1 LSHHHFEPKLLNTEP
16 YMNRQTIITI
26 MLALVTLPGQA
37 QNQDLEHLFQQYRSN
52 SAIEFVNL
60 LDSFPDAQHMK
71 VAETFD
77 FEDSLSIV
85 TFVEEYEQIKNFKKL
100 KPSKVIK
107 IKGSFLMKMAMNQA
121 FTVRLWEDGNGYKDT
136 VIEFDG
142 CRYAVIHLGGFYK
155 EEEIKKY
162 IGIDKHQL

>member
-1 LSHHHFEPKLLNTEP
+1 MK
-16 YMNRQTIITI
+16 QTIITV
-26 MLALVTLPGQA
+26 MFALVCLVGQA
-37 QNQDLEHLFQQYRSN
+37 QNQDLERLFQKYRN
-52 SAIEFVNL
+52 NPMVEFVNL

-121 FTVRLWEDGNGYKDT
+121 FSVRLWEDENGYKDT

-155 EEEIKKY
+155 EEEIKNY
-162 IGIDKHQL
+162 IRIDKHQL

>member
-1 LSHHHFEPKLLNTEP
+1 
-16 YMNRQTIITI
+16 
-26 MLALVTLPGQA
+26 
-37 QNQDLEHLFQQYRSN
+37 
-52 SAIEFVNL
+52 
-60 LDSFPDAQHMK
+60 MK

>member
-1 LSHHHFEPKLLNTEP
+1 
-16 YMNRQTIITI
+16 MNKQTIIAAL
-26 MLALVTLPGQA
+26 LALVTLPGQA
-37 QNQDLEHLFQQYRSN
+37 QNQDLERLFQQYRNN
-52 SAIEFVNL
+52 SAIEYVDL
-60 LDSFPDAQHMK
+60 LDSFPDAQHVK

-77 FEDSLSIV
+77 FDDSLSIV
-85 TFVEEYEQIKNFKKL
+85 NFVKEYEQIKNFKRL
-100 KPSKVIK
+100 KPSKVLK
-107 IKGSFLMKMAMNQA
+107 IKGNFIMKMAMNQA

-136 VIEFDG
+136 VIEFNG

>member
-1 LSHHHFEPKLLNTEP
+1 
-16 YMNRQTIITI
+16 MNKQTIITALLSLVC
-26 MLALVTLPGQA
+26 LAGQG
-37 QNQDLEHLFQQYRSN
+37 QNQDLERLFQKHRN
-52 SAIEFVNL
+52 NPAIEYVNM
-60 LDSFPDAQHMK
+60 LDSFPDAKQLK

-85 TFVEEYEQIKNFKKL
+85 NFVEEYEKIKNFKKL

-107 IKGSFLMKMAMNQA
+107 IKGNFLMKMAMNQA

-142 CRYAVIHLGGFYK
+142 CRYAVIHLAGFYK

-162 IGIDKHQL
+162 INIDKQNEQ

>member
-1 LSHHHFEPKLLNTEP
+1 MK
-16 YMNRQTIITI
+16 QTIITAL
-26 MLALVTLPGQA
+26 LALVCLVGQA
-37 QNQDLEHLFQQYRSN
+37 QNQDLERLFQKYRN
-52 SAIEFVNL
+52 NPMVEFVNL
-60 LDSFPDAQHMK
+60 LDSFPDAKQLK

-85 TFVEEYEQIKNFKKL
+85 NFVEEYEKTKNFKKL

-107 IKGSFLMKMAMNQA
+107 IKGNFLMKMAMNQA
-121 FTVRLWEDGNGYKDT
+121 FTVRLWEDENGYKDT
-136 VIEFDG
+136 IIEFDG

>member
-1 LSHHHFEPKLLNTEP
+1 MK
-16 YMNRQTIITI
+16 QTIITI
-26 MLALVTLPGQA
+26 MLALVWVTGQA

-60 LDSFPDAQHMK
+60 LDSFPNAQQVK

-85 TFVEEYEQIKNFKKL
+85 TFVEEYEKIKNFKRL

-107 IKGSFLMKMAMNQA
+107 IKGNFMMKMAMNQA
-121 FTVRLWEDGNGYKDT
+121 ITVRLWEDENGYKDT

-155 EEEIKKY
+155 EEEIKNY
-162 IGIDKHQL
+162 IRIDKHQL

>member
-1 LSHHHFEPKLLNTEP
+1 MK
-16 YMNRQTIITI
+16 QTIITV
-26 MLALVTLPGQA
+26 MFALVCLVGQA
-37 QNQDLEHLFQQYRSN
+37 QNQDLERLFQKYRN
-52 SAIEFVNL
+52 NPMVEFVNL
-60 LDSFPDAQHMK
+60 LDSFPDAKQLK

-85 TFVEEYEQIKNFKKL
+85 NFVEEYEKTKNFKKL

-107 IKGSFLMKMAMNQA
+107 IKGNFLMKMAMNQA
-121 FTVRLWEDGNGYKDT
+121 FTVRLWEDENGYKDT

-162 IGIDKHQL
+162 IGINKHQL